1 MAAAR
6 RCHAILVI
14 SGASGQAIEK
24 GKTMGRPRNAKPPRR
39 GHSRRVFI
47 RRTSA
52 VMLAAGTVP
61 LLQACGGG
69 GGDNKGGGATP
80 PAAGNLFLHSVASGD
95 PLSDSVILWTRVTA
109 PGGGPMAVDYVVATD
124 PGLVNAVQG
133 GRVSTDA
140 SLDYTVKVDVKGL
153 KPNTTYYYRF
163 TTAGSQSPVGRTK
176 TLPDGATGQVRLA
189 VVSCASLA
197 HGFFNAYRRV
207 AERADLDLV
216 VHLGDYIYEYG
227 SGQFGDVRA
236 YEPAHE
242 IISLSDYRTRHAQYK
257 RDVDLQEVHR
267 QYAMVA
273 IWDDHEF
280 ANDAWSGGAENHTA
294 GAEGT
299 WTARVAAALQAYYE
313 WMPVR
318 VQDPGNLRKDNRSF
332 ALGNLADLIMLEERV
347 NARSQQAQPTPDINI
362 NTLTGNSTFTES
374 GLFLDPTRQVL
385 GTEEENWLADKLRNS
400 SAKWK
405 LIGQGVMFAQL
416 KAAPATLAN
425 GGGVFL
431 NPDQWDGYQ
440 PARDRVYNVIKGG
453 VGTPAVSNVV
463 ILTGDIHSSWAADLS
478 QDPNNGNVSAG
489 GYDPNTGAGSHAV
502 ELVTTSVTSPSISD
516 PRGAIAATLKAV
528 NPHFKYIDLEQ
539 RGYMLLDINASR
551 VVSEWWYVDTVTSR
565 SNVQTFGKAVQVLD
579 GANHLSAAAQTAA
592 RPNPPALAP

>member
-1 MAAAR
+1 
-6 RCHAILVI
+6 
-14 SGASGQAIEK
+14 
-24 GKTMGRPRNAKPPRR
+24 MGRPRNSKPPRR
-39 GHSRRVFI
+39 GLSRRDFL

-61 LLQACGGG
+61 LLQACGGR
-69 GGDNKGGGATP
+69 GDNKDSGATP
-80 PAAGNLFLHSVASGD
+80 PAASNLFLHGVASGD
-95 PLSDSVILWTRVTA
+95 PLSDAVILWTRVTA
-109 PGGGPMAVDYVVATD
+109 PGGGPMAVDYVVGTD
-124 PGLVNAVQG
+124 PGLASSVQS

-140 SLDYTVKVDVKGL
+140 SRDYTVKIDVKGL
-153 KPNTTYYYRF
+153 RPNTTYYYRF
-163 TTAGSQSPVGRTK
+163 TSAGSQSPVGRTK
-176 TLPDGATGQVRLA
+176 TLPVGATGQVRLA

-197 HGFFNAYRRV
+197 HGFFNAYRRI

-227 SGQFGDVRA
+227 NGQYGDVRA
-236 YEPAHE
+236 YEPTHE
-242 IISLSDYRTRHAQYK
+242 IVSLSDYRTRHAQYK

-267 QYAMVA
+267 QHAMVA

-280 ANDAWSGGAENHTA
+280 ANDAWSGGAQNHTE

-318 VQDPGNLRKDNRSF
+318 PQDPGNLGKNNRSF
-332 ALGNLADLIMLEERV
+332 SLGNLADLIMLEERV
-347 NARSQQAQPTPDINI
+347 IARSQQAQPTPDINV
-362 NTLTGNSTFTES
+362 NSLSGNSTFTES
-374 GLFLDPTRQVL
+374 GLFLDPARQML

-400 SAKWK
+400 GAKWK

-453 VGTPAVSNVV
+453 VGTQAVGNVV

-478 QDPNNGNVSAG
+478 QDPNNGNVAAG
-489 GYDPNTGAGSHAV
+489 GYDPNTGAGSRAV
-502 ELVTTSVTSPSISD
+502 ELITTSVTSPSISD
-516 PRGAIAATLKAV
+516 PRGAISATLRAV

-539 RGYMLLDINASR
+539 RGYMLLDISPSR

-565 SNVQTFGKAVQVLD
+565 NNVQSFGRAMQVLD
-579 GANHLSAAAQTAA
+579 GANHLSTAAQTPA

>member
-1 MAAAR
+1 
-6 RCHAILVI
+6 
-14 SGASGQAIEK
+14 
-24 GKTMGRPRNAKPPRR
+24 MGRPRNSKPPRR
-39 GHSRRVFI
+39 GLSRRDFL

-69 GGDNKGGGATP
+69 GDKKDSGAAP
-80 PAAGNLFLHSVASGD
+80 PAAGNLFLHGVASGD
-95 PLSDSVILWTRVTA
+95 PLSDAVILWTRVTA
-109 PGGGPMAVDYVVATD
+109 PGGGPMTVGYVVAAD
-124 PGLVNAVQG
+124 PGMASIVQSG
-133 GRVSTDA
+133 SASTDA
-140 SLDYTVKVDVKGL
+140 SRDYTVKIDVKGL

-197 HGFFNAYRRV
+197 HGFFNAYRRIS
-207 AERADLDLV
+207 ERADLDLV

-227 SGQFGDVRA
+227 NGQFGDVRA
-236 YEPAHE
+236 YEPTHE
-242 IISLSDYRTRHAQYK
+242 IVSLSDYRTRHAQYK

-267 QYAMVA
+267 QHAMVA

-318 VQDPGNLRKDNRSF
+318 VQDAGNLRKNNRSF
-332 ALGNLADLIMLEERV
+332 SLGNLADLIMLEERV

-374 GLFLDPTRQVL
+374 GPFLDPARQML
-385 GTEEENWLADKLRNS
+385 GTEEENWLADRLRNS
-400 SAKWK
+400 GAKWK

-416 KAAPATLAN
+416 KAVPATLAN
-425 GGGVFL
+425 GGGAFL

-478 QDPNNGNVSAG
+478 QDPNNGNVGAG

-502 ELVTTSVTSPSISD
+502 ELITTSVTSPSISD
-516 PRGAIAATLKAV
+516 PRGAISATLRAV